1 MVKDWKQIVPTNNP
15 IVDAVATI
23 IFARRKQGMAL
34 KSISLSVRCY
44 AKYSDWVKK
53 NLEDSGDFFI
63 EGQKYQFDGVDIDL
77 SHLQTKD
84 IVETYYPMKPVTH
97 D

>member
-1 MVKDWKQIVPTNNP
+1 
-15 IVDAVATI
+15 VATI

-34 KSISLSVRCY
+34 KSTSLSVRCY

-53 NLEDSGDFFI
+53 NLEASGDHFI

-84 IVETYYPMKPVTH
+84 IVESYYPMKPVTH